1 MNKFQKV
8 SFKSVDDFLDY
19 IPAEE
24 LKIVELLRQIINNC
38 IPDCKEKLSNNVPFF
53 SRHKNIC
60 YIWPS
65 SIPWGAVD
73 KGVAIGFTQ
82 GSKLSI
88 DEGYFEKNTTTKVY
102 KKIFTDIK
110 QIDIELLKSLLY
122 EAVIIDQNN
131 AKTRREKNNYR

>member
-8 SFKSVDDFLDY
+8 SFKSVDDFLEF

-24 LKIVELLRQIINNC
+24 LKIVEFLRKIIKSC
-38 IPDCKEKLSNNVPFF
+38 IPDCIEKLSYNVPFY

-60 YIWPS
+60 YIWPA

-73 KGVAIGFTQ
+73 KGVAIRFTH
-82 GSKLSI
+82 GSQLSI
-88 DEGYFEKNTTTKVY
+88 DEDYFEKTTTTKVC
-102 KKIFTDIK
+102 KKTFTDIK

-122 EAVIIDQNN
+122 EAAIIDQEN
-131 AKTRREKNNYR
+131 AKAK